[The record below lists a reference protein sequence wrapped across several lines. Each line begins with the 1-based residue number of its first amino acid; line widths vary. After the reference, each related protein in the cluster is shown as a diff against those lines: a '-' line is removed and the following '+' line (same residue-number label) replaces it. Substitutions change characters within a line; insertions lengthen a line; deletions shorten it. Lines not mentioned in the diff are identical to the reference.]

1 MLNHRVLLMTLIL
14 LTLSISLCHA
24 ESWTQVDSSSWV
36 DVDSIQVESDGLIKA
51 VAREYLHEEKY
62 ISTILLIDRRREKVC
77 FSETKLYNMAGRYF
91 GKLLLDP
98 KAEGSWI
105 DFKDDGNDL
114 LMRVILRAAERFL

>member
-1 MLNHRVLLMTLIL
+1 MLNHRILLITLLL

-24 ESWTQVDSSSWV
+24 ESWTQVDNSSWV

-51 VAREYLHEEKY
+51 VVREYLHEEKY
-62 ISTILLIDRRREKVC
+62 ISTILLIDRSREKVC
-77 FSETKLYNMAGRYF
+77 FSETQLYNMEGRYF

-98 KAEGSWI
+98 QAEGSWI

>member
-1 MLNHRVLLMTLIL
+1 MLNHKILFMTLLL

-62 ISTILLIDRRREKVC
+62 TSTTLLIDRTREKVC
-77 FSETKLYNMAGRYF
+77 FSEIQLYNMEGKYF

-98 KAEGSWI
+98 KAEGSWN
-105 DFKDDGNDL
+105 DFKDDDNDL
-114 LMRVILRAAERFL
+114 LIGAILRAAERF